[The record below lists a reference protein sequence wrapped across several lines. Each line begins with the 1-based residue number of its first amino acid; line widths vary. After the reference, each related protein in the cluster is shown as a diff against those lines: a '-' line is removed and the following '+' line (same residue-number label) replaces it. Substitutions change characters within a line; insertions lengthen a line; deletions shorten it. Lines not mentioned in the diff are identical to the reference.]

1 MGAKLTLRLDEALI
15 KNAKRLAKIKK
26 ISLSRMVSDYFKSIS
41 AQQKKEIVDSPILS
55 EITGIL
61 PSKADN
67 KKLLKSYK
75 KHIED
80 RYR

>member
-1 MGAKLTLRLDEALI
+1 MGAKLTLRLDETLI
-15 KNAKRLAKIKK
+15 KNAKRLARTRK

-80 RYR
+80 KYL

>member
-1 MGAKLTLRLDEALI
+1 MGTKLTLRLDETLI
-15 KNAKRLAKIKK
+15 KNAKRLAKTRK

-67 KKLLKSYK
+67 KKFLKSYK

-80 RYR
+80 KYR